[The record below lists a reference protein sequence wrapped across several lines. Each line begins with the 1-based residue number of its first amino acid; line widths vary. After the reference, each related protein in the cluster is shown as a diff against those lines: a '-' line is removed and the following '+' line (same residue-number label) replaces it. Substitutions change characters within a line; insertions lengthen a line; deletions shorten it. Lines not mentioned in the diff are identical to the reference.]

1 MTRLCLNE
9 TFTFLNYHRSMSRLP
24 PKMSGDHPIA
34 DGQPNDEPVAPEE
47 DHASGEAPFQV
58 SLLHLD
64 SPGAGARMRRAMRLI
79 LKRRGA
85 PEE

>member
-1 MTRLCLNE
+1 
-9 TFTFLNYHRSMSRLP
+9 MSGQLP
-24 PKMSGDHPIA
+24 PKTGVDHPLT
-34 DGQPNDEPVAPEE
+34 DGRLNDEPVAREE

-64 SPGAGARMRRAMRLI
+64 SPESSARMRRAMRLI
-79 LKRRGA
+79 LKPRGT